1 VHLAVW
7 PTVRR
12 RLLIGAVVVGVVIVL
27 SLTAAF
33 VWTRLG
39 PDPSAD
45 ARAVADSAAATGDG
59 WLAYGPASSDVGVVL
74 YPGAR
79 IDAAGYAPVA
89 RDLAAATGARVVVTD
104 APFDVALLDIDAAD
118 AVRDAHPDIPRW
130 IVGGHSL
137 GGVAAA
143 RYAADPDASVDG
155 LLLWASYP
163 AGGDALPDDM
173 AAMSIT
179 GRRDEILDR
188 VAYDDARPRLPPGT
202 EVVALPGVT
211 HAQFGDYGPQPGD
224 GTAGVSDEEARAAV
238 VEASSRL
245 VSRVAA
251 AAG

>member
-1 VHLAVW
+1 
-7 PTVRR
+7 VRR
-12 RLLIGAVVVGVVIVL
+12 RLAIGAVVVGVFIVL
-27 SLTAAF
+27 SLAGAF

-45 ARAVADSAAATGDG
+45 ARAVADSAVATGDG
-59 WLAYGPASSDVGVVL
+59 WLAYGPASADVGVVL

-89 RDLAAATGARVVVTD
+89 SDLAAATGARVVVSD
-104 APFDVALLDIDAAD
+104 APFDIALLDIHAAD
-118 AVRDAHPDIPRW
+118 TVRDAHPDIPRW

-143 RYAADPDASVDG
+143 RYATDPDSGVDG

-163 AGGDALPDDM
+163 AGDDELPDDL

-179 GRRDEILDR
+179 GQRDDVLDR
-188 VAYDDARPRLPPGT
+188 FAYDEARAQLPTDT
-202 EVVALPGVT
+202 EHVALPGVT
-211 HAQFGDYGPQPGD
+211 HAQFGDYGLQPGD
-224 GTAGVSDEEARAAV
+224 GTAAVSDEEARAAI

-245 VSRVAA
+245 VSRVAD